1 VNQGLSGGLMIR
13 SLFFSQNGNITLD
26 LSQERWAAAI
36 AESAGLLWVDFEGNR
51 PEEDESLLRDI
62 FHFHPLAID
71 DALQESHVPKV
82 DDWQDYLYIVL
93 HSVLFST
100 NHEPHLEMQELDIFL
115 GENYVV
121 THHDQK
127 IQAIERVWASIQRDE
142 RHLRSGADHLLYR
155 LVDEV
160 VASYMPVV
168 EALDDAIDQVEE
180 EVFSGPNS
188 ATLAR
193 IFALKRAVVT
203 LRRTISPERET
214 LNKLA
219 RDDYP
224 VIDPHDRVYFRDVY
238 DHLVRLVDITEGIRD
253 LIGGVLDTYLSAVN
267 NRMNDI
273 MKTLT
278 IITTLFMPITY
289 IAGFF
294 GMNFFGVPEL
304 DPYHAWMRPAM
315 FTGSLILMIL
325 VPILMFLY
333 MKSRKWM

>member
-1 VNQGLSGGLMIR
+1 MIR
-13 SLFFSQNGNITLD
+13 SLFFSRNGKFTLD
-26 LSQERWAAAI
+26 MSKEDWSTALSDPD
-36 AESAGLLWVDFEGNR
+36 GLLWVDFEETL
-51 PEEDESLLRDI
+51 PDQDEPILRDI

-82 DDWQDYLYIVL
+82 DDWEDYLYIVL
-93 HSVLFST
+93 HSVSFDSADQ
-100 NHEPHLEMQELDIFL
+100 PHLDTQELDIFL
-115 GENYVV
+115 GKNYVV

-127 IQAIERVWASIQRDE
+127 IQAIEKVWASSQRDD
-142 RHLRSGADHLLYR
+142 RHLRNGADHLLYR

-168 EALDDAIDQVEE
+168 EAMDDAIDQAED
-180 EVFSGPNS
+180 EVFNGPNS
-188 ATLAR
+188 ATLAQ

-224 VIDPHDRVYFRDVY
+224 VIDPHDRIYFRDVY

-253 LIGGVLDTYLSAVN
+253 LIGGVLDTYLSAIN

-278 IITTLFMPITY
+278 IITTLFMPISF

-294 GMNFFGVPEL
+294 GMNFFGVPAL
-304 DPYHAWMRPAM
+304 DPYHAWTRPVM
-315 FTGSLILMIL
+315 FTGSLCLMIL
-325 VPILMFLY
+325 VPVLMF
-333 MKSRKWM
+333 MWMRSKKWM